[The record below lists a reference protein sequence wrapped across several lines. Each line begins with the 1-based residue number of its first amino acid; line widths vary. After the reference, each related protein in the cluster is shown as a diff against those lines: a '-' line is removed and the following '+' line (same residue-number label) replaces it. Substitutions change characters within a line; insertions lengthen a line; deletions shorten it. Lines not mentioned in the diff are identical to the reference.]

1 MTMQIAQKP
10 LVTPQGKPGRSMS
23 YDEFLHADFDHNHY
37 EWVDGEAV
45 EMAAVDLEHAKLTS
59 FLITVLNMAVT
70 VWNLGRILGE
80 PFQTQSSAGGNGR
93 APDLMFL
100 STSIEDYL
108 EQLVLRG
115 PADLIIEVASD
126 GTRRIDRGAKFREY
140 EAGGV
145 PEYWMPDPK
154 RKKAEFYQLGPDG
167 KYRQVPPGP
176 DGIYHCRAIPG
187 VWVRPEWFWNRPAP
201 LEVLKA
207 WGVL

>member
-10 LVTPQGKPGRSMS
+10 LVTAAGKPGRAMS

-45 EMAAVDLEHAKLTS
+45 EMAAVELDHDRLTN
-59 FLITVLNMAVT
+59 FLISVLTLTVAT
-70 VWNLGRILGE
+70 RDLGSIHSE
-80 PFQTQSSAGGNGR
+80 PFQIQPNAGGNGR
-93 APDLMFL
+93 APDVMFL
-100 STSIEDYL
+100 SKDNQDYL

-154 RKKAEFYQLGPDG
+154 RKRAEFYQLGPDG

-176 DGIYHCRAIPG
+176 DGVYHCRAIPG
-187 VWVRPEWFWNRPAP
+187 VWVRPEWFWNRPTP
-201 LEVLKA
+201 LDVLKS